1 MKLIDRQL
9 QKENLIDFDN
19 NKSLFIRKWVFV
31 ISWTIKNTNWLL
43 LCVLSLTENE
53 EQTIIELKSSIWK
66 KTYDLFRN
74 I

>member
-19 NKSLFIRKWVFV
+19 NKLLFIRKRVFV

-43 LCVLSLTENE
+43 FCALSLTENE
-53 EQTIIELKSSIWK
+53 EQRTIELKSSISK
-66 KTYDLFRN
+66 KN
-74 I
+74 V